1 MKINLLLIS
10 LLAACSMP
18 KAKTLRL
25 GDVVQFKFSERNLFY
40 SDICEDKGEVVD
52 RHVYSENTRYLI
64 EIRCK
69 NQSYPKTLWIDAE
82 DLVKVLSLGK
92 DKYGDSQQ

>member
-1 MKINLLLIS
+1 MKSKLLLFLS
-10 LLAACSMP
+10 LAACSVP

-40 SDICEDKGEVVD
+40 SDICEDKGEIVD
-52 RHVYSENTRYLI
+52 RFVYSDNTRYLI

-69 NQSYPKTLWIDAE
+69 NQSFPKTVWIDAE
-82 DLVKVLSLGK
+82 DLLKVLSLGK
-92 DKYGDSQQ
+92 DKYGDDQ